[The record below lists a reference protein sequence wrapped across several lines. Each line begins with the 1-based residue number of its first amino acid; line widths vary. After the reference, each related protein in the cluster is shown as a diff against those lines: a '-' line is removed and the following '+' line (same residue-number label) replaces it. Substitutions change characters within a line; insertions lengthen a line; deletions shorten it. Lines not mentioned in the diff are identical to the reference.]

1 MNRSIVFILIFS
13 TLIIYYPILLEPA
26 ILLERGND
34 LQEFY
39 WPIFYYIK
47 EQILINHSLP
57 LWNNMFF
64 SGTSLLSDPQSFL
77 FYLPNIIFLILPID
91 QAFIASLILHTF
103 FAGVGIYLV
112 ARIGF
117 GLSRLSSIFT
127 AILYIIFPKTAGYL
141 EAGHFGFVAATT
153 WLPYL
158 LLATLN
164 LIKKPNIL
172 WSILF
177 AVSLSGLFF
186 TFTII
191 FIISTFLVSILIFL
205 TGSYLLLK
213 RRSFKTLF
221 FLGFGL
227 ILTIGL
233 TAITLFPQYEWL
245 PQTTRYI
252 LLKDRDVYPKWNG
265 EIEFVKALFPHILE
279 GKKFI
284 YNLDS
289 EKWIASGVF
298 ISFLSLV
305 GFLKLKSSLKLT
317 IGIMTL
323 GIIFISLNNMS
334 PIKTFLLNVDWYVL
348 SRVSTRIWFITV
360 LILVFLAG
368 FGLEVI
374 LKKKLKL
381 FASILVILTIGELIA
396 LSWIRLE
403 KPIAGQ
409 DKKVPSSVFEFLRN
423 DHTQFRVF
431 CVTRCLSQ
439 KDVAIYNLQTIE
451 GYGTIYQKNYYDQF
465 IQLSQVYW
473 DKYSSALPPIS
484 VYKFQEIQPIATEL
498 SGFNVK
504 YVISPFR
511 LKDSNFV
518 LKKNEGGYLIYEN
531 SMVKSRAIFGD
542 IKPARIIKYS
552 PNYIKIDTSNAQ
564 NHQLIVSEI
573 YSPGWIA
580 KLDGKKEVEIKE
592 IHNKLRSIEIE
603 QGKTKFVEMYYDPV
617 SFRFGKLI
625 TVTTI
630 ILICGMLY
638 ISKKK
643 STPLKPQK
651 IK

>member
-1 MNRSIVFILIFS
+1 MIIFLIFI
-13 TLIIYYPILLEPA
+13 TLVFYLPIILNSS

-47 EQILINHSLP
+47 EQIFLNHTLP

-64 SGTSLLSDPQSFL
+64 SGTPLLTDPQSFL
-77 FYLPNIIFLILPID
+77 FYLPNIIFLVLPMY
-91 QAFIASLILHTF
+91 QAFIVSFMLHSF

-112 ARIGF
+112 AKKGF
-117 GLSRLSSIFT
+117 GFSKVPSIF
-127 AILYIIFPKTAGYL
+127 AAALYITFPKTAGFL
-141 EAGHFGFVAATT
+141 EAGHFGFVASTT
-153 WLPYL
+153 WLPFL
-158 LLATLN
+158 LLATIN
-164 LIKKPNIL
+164 LVKKPAIL
-172 WSILF
+172 WSMLF
-177 AVSLSGLFF
+177 AISLSGLFF

-191 FIISTFLVSILIFL
+191 FIISAFLVSVLLFI
-205 TGSYLLLK
+205 TGSYILLK
-213 RRSFKTLF
+213 RRSFRTLIF
-221 FLGFGL
+221 FGFGL
-227 ILTIGL
+227 TLTFGL
-233 TAITLFPQYEWL
+233 TAITLLPQYEWL

-252 LLKDRDVYPKWNG
+252 LLKDRDVYPKWHG
-265 EIEFVKALFPHILE
+265 ETEFVKALFPHILE

-284 YNLDS
+284 YDLDS

-298 ISFLSLV
+298 ISSLALI
-305 GFLKLKSSLKLT
+305 GFLKLKNSLKLP
-317 IGIMTL
+317 L
-323 GIIFISLNNMS
+323 GILILVTILISLNNIS

-348 SRVSTRIWFITV
+348 SRVSTRIWFIIV
-360 LILVFLAG
+360 LVLVFLAG
-368 FGLEVI
+368 FGLEII

-396 LSWIRLE
+396 LSWTRLE
-403 KPIAGQ
+403 KPIINQ
-409 DKKVPSSVFEFLRN
+409 DKMVPASVFEFLKN
-423 DHTQFRVF
+423 DPGQFRVF

-439 KDVAIYNLQTIE
+439 KDIAIYNLQTIE

-473 DKYSSALPPIS
+473 DKYTSTLPPIS

-504 YVISPFR
+504 YVISPFK
-511 LKDSNFV
+511 LKDPNFI

-531 SMVKSRAIFGD
+531 SLVKSRAIFGD
-542 IKPARIIKYS
+542 IRPARIIKYS

-564 NHQLIVSEI
+564 NHQLILSEI

-580 KLDGKKEVEIKE
+580 KLDGQKEIEIKE
-592 IHNKLRSIEIE
+592 IHNKLRSVEIE

-617 SFRFGKLI
+617 SFKLGKLI
-625 TVTTI
+625 TVMTI
-630 ILICGMLY
+630 ILMGWMFY
-638 ISKKK
+638 TSKKK

-651 IK
+651 IIR